1 MKVNKVNSKN
11 NNSKKLSDNNSNN
24 KNNNKKEPD
33 QFKWQKAG
41 KTSFVWVLVII
52 SAVFLSNLFTN
63 QSGEEIEVQYSE
75 YRSFLTDNL
84 ISKARVVDQVFHGE
98 LSEPRMILN
107 SGGITREVVN
117 FRLKLPFVD
126 REVMNE
132 WDRYDV
138 DYTFKQK
145 SADWTGYFLNFLP
158 WIAILAFWI
167 FLMRRMQGGGG
178 GMKSIFN
185 FGKSKAKI
193 WTSDMPKVTFNDVAG
208 CVEAKEE
215 LREVVDFLK
224 KPKRYQK
231 LGAKI
236 PRGVLLVGPP
246 GTGKTLLARAIA
258 GEANVAFFSLSGA
271 DFVEMF
277 VGVGASRVRDLFEQ
291 GKKNQPCII
300 FIDELDAVGRQRGAG
315 LGGGHDE
322 REQTLNALLVEMD
335 GFEANEDI
343 ILMAATNRPDVLD
356 AALLRPGRFD
366 RQVIVDVPDLK
377 GRLGILKVHTK
388 KIVLNKKKIN
398 LNAIAKGTPGMVG
411 ADLEN
416 IVNEAALL
424 AARKKKLSVDMDDF
438 EEAKDKVMMGVQRKS
453 VVLTEDEKKTT
464 AYHEAGHTLV
474 AALTEGADPVH
485 KVTIIPRGQALG
497 VTMQLPIDEKH
508 GYARGYIEGRLAI
521 LMGGRAAEEL
531 IFNELTTGAGN
542 DIEQATQI
550 ARKMVCEWG
559 MSDVLGPMTFGK
571 KNEEIFL
578 GREIQSHRDFSEVTA
593 RMIDE
598 EVVRI
603 VRKAQSTAENTL
615 DKNSGLL
622 HNLAKALLEFET
634 IDGKEVEA
642 IMAGKAI
649 KRSKNGSIKKTKTKS
664 VNKKPQKN
672 KQA

>member
-1 MKVNKVNSKN
+1 MSLGETKVNKVNSKN
-11 NNSKKLSDNNSNN
+11 NNSKKMADNKKSNN
-24 KNNNKKEPD
+24 KNNKKEPD

-52 SAVFLSNLFTN
+52 SALFLSNLFTN
-63 QSGEEIEVQYSE
+63 QIGEEIEVQYSE
-75 YRSFLTDNL
+75 YRSFLTENL
-84 ISKARVVDQVFHGE
+84 IAKARVVDQVFHGE

-107 SGGITREVVN
+107 SGGISREVVN

-132 WDRYDV
+132 WNKYNV

-145 SADWTGYFLNFLP
+145 SVDWTGYFLNFLP

-167 FLMRRMQGGGG
+167 FIMKRMQGGGG

-193 WTSDMPKVTFNDVAG
+193 WISDMPKVTFDDVAG

-215 LREVVDFLK
+215 LKEVVDFLK
-224 KPKRYQK
+224 KPKRYEK

-236 PRGVLLVGPP
+236 PRGLLLIGPP

-335 GFEANEDI
+335 GFESNEGI

-356 AALLRPGRFD
+356 SALLRPGRFD
-366 RQVIVDVPDLK
+366 RQVVVDAPDLK
-377 GRLGILKVHTK
+377 GRLGILKIHTK
-388 KIVLNKKKIN
+388 KIVLNKKKID

-424 AARKKKLSVDMDDF
+424 AARKKKTAVDMDDF

-453 VVLTEDEKKTT
+453 IVLTEDEKKTT

-474 AALTEGADPVH
+474 AAMTKGADPVH

-497 VTMQLPIDEKH
+497 VTMQLPMDEKH
-508 GYARGYIEGRLAI
+508 GYAKGYIEGRLAI

-603 VRKAQSTAENTL
+603 VRKAQSTAVKTL
-615 DKNSGLL
+615 DKNSDLL

-634 IDGKEVEA
+634 IDGKDVQA
-642 IMAGKAI
+642 VMAGKAI
-649 KRSKNGSIKKTKTKS
+649 KRPKNGSVKKIKIKS
-664 VNKKPQKN
+664 SNKKIK
-672 KQA
+672 